1 MRKQEASGLQWYIT
15 NILFSETTYYFTL
28 MVEVKGYSE
37 NSIYVYQTTLR
48 HITEYKSTYI
58 KDSFEDRK
66 IYESVTDTDPSQ
78 KERYK

>member
-1 MRKQEASGLQWYIT
+1 MT
-15 NILFSETTYYFTL
+15 NILFSETTYYFSL

-37 NSIYVYQTTLR
+37 NSVYVYQTTLG
-48 HITEYKSTYI
+48 HITEYKRPYI

-66 IYESVTDTDPSQ
+66 IYESVTDTDPSK

>member
-1 MRKQEASGLQWYIT
+1 
-15 NILFSETTYYFTL
+15 

-37 NSIYVYQTTLR
+37 NSVYVYQTTLG
-48 HITEYKSTYI
+48 HITEYKRPYI

-66 IYESVTDTDPSQ
+66 IYESVTDTDPSK